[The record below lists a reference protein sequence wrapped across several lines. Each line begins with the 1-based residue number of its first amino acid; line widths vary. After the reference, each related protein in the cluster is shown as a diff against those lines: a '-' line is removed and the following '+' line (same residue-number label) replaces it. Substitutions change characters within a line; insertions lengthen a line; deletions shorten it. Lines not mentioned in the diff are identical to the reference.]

1 MRRPFLCCSSKSC
14 GELRLSLDLALDAKD
29 ELVDVTFAYNDDEF
43 GGAVRGRGGRGE
55 DWALL
60 SGCNG
65 ESPLKSIMLQVV
77 HQVQSE
83 PVQRKMILNLLYL
96 EVH

>member
-1 MRRPFLCCSSKSC
+1 M
-14 GELRLSLDLALDAKD
+14 
-29 ELVDVTFAYNDDEF
+29 TFAYNDDEF